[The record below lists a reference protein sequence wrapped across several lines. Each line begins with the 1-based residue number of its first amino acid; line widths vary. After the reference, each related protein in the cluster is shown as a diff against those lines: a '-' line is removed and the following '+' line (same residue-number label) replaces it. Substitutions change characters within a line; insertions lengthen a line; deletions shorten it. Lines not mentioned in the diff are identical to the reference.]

1 MALID
6 EVKAEVIQR
15 NTGGVQPVEQKKE
28 TAPEP
33 KKTRRRKNPEDMTKE
48 EREAWLAKKRAE
60 EEARYLG
67 QSETPKRRKSAEANG
82 PSAKVAK
89 KSIKAEKP
97 AVQAEKQPLKR
108 TQQSQQNQRTQQTRQ
123 TRQTRTEDAKRPKIL
138 QPLEV
143 LYLLRIP
150 GLPKGDCLAICYAR
164 GADQ

>member
-1 MALID
+1 MSLID

-15 NTGGVQPVEQKKE
+15 SVGSVQPTNDKPVEPVK
-28 TAPEP
+28 
-33 KKTRRRKNPEDMTKE
+33 RRRRRGEDPSEMTKE

-67 QSETPKRRKSAEANG
+67 HSETPKRRKSAEAKE

-89 KSIKAEKP
+89 KSVKAEKP

-108 TQQSQQNQRTQQTRQ
+108 TQPAQQTRQ
-123 TRQTRTEDAKRPKIL
+123 TRKTRTEDAKRPKIL

>member
-1 MALID
+1 M
-6 EVKAEVIQR
+6 KADVIQR
-15 NTGGVQPVEQKKE
+15 NTGGVQPVEPKKE
-28 TAPEP
+28 AAPEP

-67 QSETPKRRKSAEANG
+67 HSETPKRRKSAEANG

-89 KSIKAEKP
+89 KSVKAEKP
-97 AVQAEKQPLKR
+97 ALQAEKQPLK
-108 TQQSQQNQRTQQTRQ
+108 QNQRTQQNRQ

-138 QPLEV
+138 QPLDV

>member
-1 MALID
+1 MGLME
-6 EVKAEVIQR
+6 EVKADVIQR
-15 NTGGVQPVEQKKE
+15 NTGGVQPVEPKKE
-28 TAPEP
+28 AAPEP
-33 KKTRRRKNPEDMTKE
+33 KKARRRKNPEDMTKE

-67 QSETPKRRKSAEANG
+67 QSETPKRRKSAEANE

-89 KSIKAEKP
+89 KSVKAEKP
-97 AVQAEKQPLKR
+97 AVQAEKQPLK
-108 TQQSQQNQRTQQTRQ
+108 QNQRTQQTRQ
-123 TRQTRTEDAKRPKIL
+123 TRQKRTEDAKRPKIL

>member
-67 QSETPKRRKSAEANG
+67 QSETPKRRKSA
-82 PSAKVAK
+82 V
-89 KSIKAEKP
+89 
-97 AVQAEKQPLKR
+97 
-108 TQQSQQNQRTQQTRQ
+108 
-123 TRQTRTEDAKRPKIL
+123 
-138 QPLEV
+138 
-143 LYLLRIP
+143 
-150 GLPKGDCLAICYAR
+150 
-164 GADQ
+164 